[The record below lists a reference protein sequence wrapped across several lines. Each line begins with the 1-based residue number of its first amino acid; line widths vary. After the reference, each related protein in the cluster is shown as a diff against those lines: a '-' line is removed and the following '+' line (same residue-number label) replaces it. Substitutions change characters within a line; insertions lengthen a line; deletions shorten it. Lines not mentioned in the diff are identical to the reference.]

1 MQSFYGTRGA
11 FWRVFCLFVC
21 LFVCWWLF
29 PVLKNG
35 VFSKFQHYWLPKS
48 KNQMV
53 FYWIY
58 ISDIIIFVGL
68 GISWFWRWGSMIF
81 CDIPDI
87 PNKIWEQAWYALMFA
102 KKCQVD
108 WHQDSR
114 KDKLRGG
121 QFPGLR
127 RRWRTGVREG
137 WEHRWF
143 VDWFVLSKANFLWM
157 ICEWA
162 RRRTHFF
169 LPLGTDFFCF
179 SGGSSFPMLEV
190 VWPGVLLW
198 RWITRWIGACGGHD
212 LAQGSNHL
220 YIYIIIYMNIG
231 LSIMNANCKWFGTVA
246 SLKDVFPDPVF
257 GGFFFW

>member
-11 FWRVFCLFVC
+11 FWRVFC

-121 QFPGLR
+121 QFPGFR
-127 RRWRTGVREG
+127 RQWRTGVRE
-137 WEHRWF
+137 RW
-143 VDWFVLSKANFLWM
+143 WFRNWVSYHHQIVAQENWGEAQGLGASLICGLICLRQGKLSMDDLRMSAQ
-157 ICEWA
+157 A
-162 RRRTHFF
+162 HTFF
-169 LPLGTDFFCF
+169 LPLGTDFFVF
-179 SGGSSFPMLEV
+179 EV
-190 VWPGVLLW
+190 VLLMAE
-198 RWITRWIGACGGHD
+198 ILHQFIG
-212 LAQGSNHL
+212 S
-220 YIYIIIYMNIG
+220 
-231 LSIMNANCKWFGTVA
+231 LSHY
-246 SLKDVFPDPVF
+246 L
-257 GGFFFW
+257 